1 MSHDPSSPV
10 RVVQVTP
17 IQRTSALTWILR
29 IFFFFVLVVSIGGN
43 LVLLLA
49 LLGVTALSGMDAGD
63 DLVKG
68 VVERFESGDAAAN
81 DKIAIVDVEGVL
93 LEGMIGFAQKQIDR
107 AQHDSHVK
115 AVVLRIQSPGGSITA
130 SDHLHHRLLELRNG
144 STSRGAFAKPIVVS
158 MGSLAASG
166 GYYIA
171 MAANHIFAERT
182 TMTGSI
188 GVYAALPNLKG
199 LSDKVGFRMD
209 VIKAGEVKDSGSP
222 FADMTEKERLMWQ
235 DLVDKSYLQFI
246 HVVEEGRPNLKGKLQ
261 EDVRIDET
269 VPVRTDK
276 GPTKILK
283 YTRYR
288 ADGGIYTAPE
298 ALKLGLIDQIGYL
311 DDAIESARQ
320 AAKLGSPYKAIRYER
335 PVTILGS
342 LLGIKA
348 PSGGPRLELGALANS
363 AMPRLWYLSAGAEP
377 AGLLAASSKE

>member
-1 MSHDPSSPV
+1 MSYDPSAPV

-17 IQRTSALTWILR
+17 VERTSAFTWLFR
-29 IFFFFVLVVSIGGN
+29 IFFSLVLLISVAANV
-43 LVLLLA
+43 LLLLA
-49 LLGVTALSGMDAGD
+49 LLGVSALSGMNQTDESTS
-63 DLVKG
+63 G
-68 VVERFESGDAAAN
+68 VTEHFESGDTGAS

-93 LEGMIGFAQKQIDR
+93 MEGLIGFVQKEIEHAAKDKQ
-107 AQHDSHVK
+107 VK

-130 SDHLHHRLLELRNG
+130 SDHLHHKLIELRDGNA
-144 STSRGAFAKPIVVS
+144 SRGTLAKPIIVS

-171 MAANHIFAERT
+171 MPAQRIMAEST

-188 GVYAALPNLKG
+188 GVYAALPNVKALA
-199 LSDKVGFRMD
+199 DKIGVRMD

-222 FADMTEKERLMWQ
+222 FADMTEKEKLMWQ
-235 DLVDKSYLQFI
+235 QLVDQSYLQFI
-246 HVVEEGRPNLKGKLQ
+246 HVVEDGRPGLKGKLQ

-269 VPVRTDK
+269 IPVRTDK
-276 GPTKILK
+276 GPTQTLK

-311 DDAIESARQ
+311 DDAIEAARQ
-320 AAKLGSPYKAIRYER
+320 AAKLGSSFKAVRYER
-335 PVTILGS
+335 PATILGS

-348 PSGGPRLELGALANS
+348 SASGPKLELGALADS
-363 AMPRLWYLSAGAEP
+363 ATPRLWYLASGAGP
-377 AGLLAASSKE
+377 TGLLAASSKD